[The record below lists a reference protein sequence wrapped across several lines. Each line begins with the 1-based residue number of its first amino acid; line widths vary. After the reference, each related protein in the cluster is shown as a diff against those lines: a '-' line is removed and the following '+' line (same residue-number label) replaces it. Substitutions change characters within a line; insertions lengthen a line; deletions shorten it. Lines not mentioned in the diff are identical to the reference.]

1 MLTEASKKWV
11 RGPLVVVLL
20 GASALHREVSAWGEQ
35 GHVLITRAAAEKVP
49 NEMPKFLRKSADLL
63 GYLSVQ
69 PDRWKMFSFQLYEVE
84 KPNHYVD
91 LENLD
96 ADASKVTFP
105 VSRLEFLRQLQERQ
119 LHVKDVGTLPHQLN
133 EYFMRLRGGFME
145 YRWARQDPKGRQHRS
160 PSRSGSLKSIEMC
173 CLYYAGLMAHY
184 AADAT
189 QPLHSTVF
197 FDGRG
202 PDGKPKRTGAHLRYE
217 VNFVNR
223 HITKVDDFVALVEK
237 PELISGVIEEA
248 QRVLVESNG
257 LAIKVLEYDEQGKL
271 DKDDREA
278 VRLTKQRIAEGSQV
292 LLNLW
297 YTAWVRS
304 GKDLQDYIKKFK
316 PKK

>member
-1 MLTEASKKWV
+1 MLTEANRKWV
-11 RGPLVVVLL
+11 VTPLVAALL
-20 GASALHREVSAWGEQ
+20 STLAPQRDVSAWGER
-35 GHVLITRAAAEKVP
+35 GHVLITKAAVEKAP
-49 NEMPKFLRKSADLL
+49 KEMPKFLRKSADLL

-84 KPNHYVD
+84 RANHYVD
-91 LENLD
+91 LENLN
-96 ADASKVTFP
+96 ADASKATFP
-105 VSRLEFLRQLQERQ
+105 ISRLEFLRQLQEKQ

-133 EYFMRLRGGFME
+133 EYFMRLRGGFTE
-145 YRWARQDPKGRQHRS
+145 YRWARQDPKGEQHRS
-160 PSRSGSLKSIEMC
+160 PSRSGSLKSIEMA
-173 CLYYAGLMAHY
+173 CLYYAGIMAHY

-237 PELISGVIEEA
+237 PKLIDGVIEEA
-248 QRVLVESNG
+248 QRVLVDSNA
-257 LAIKVLEYDEQGKL
+257 LVIKVLEYDEQGKL

-278 VRLTKQRIAEGSQV
+278 IRMTKERLAEASQV

-297 YTAWVRS
+297 YTAWIKS
-304 GKDLQDYIKKFK
+304 GEDLEAYIKKFK